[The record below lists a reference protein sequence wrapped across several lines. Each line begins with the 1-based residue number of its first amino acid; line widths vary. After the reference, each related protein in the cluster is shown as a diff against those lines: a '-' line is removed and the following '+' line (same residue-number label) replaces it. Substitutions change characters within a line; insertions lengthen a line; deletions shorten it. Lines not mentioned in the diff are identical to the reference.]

1 MSTDYL
7 PENDMNELLKDPQII
22 KALQSVILAITLF
35 LLARIGSRI
44 ANKNG
49 KRPSEAPF
57 IIRYMVVGLFIVSM
71 VFIWF
76 EGLAPILTALTIVA
90 AALTIVSKELIL
102 NFLGSFIIF
111 WRELFAIGDRVQ
123 VGEYSGD
130 VISKGVFYFTL
141 LETGPHGSTGH
152 STGRM
157 VKVPN
162 ALALT
167 MPVVNATRGAGYV
180 WHELSVSVSR
190 DSDWKKAKEHLI
202 GSVGKYYERERIVL
216 ARIKEVFEQRNIFFN
231 KLEPRVYVDVSNGGI
246 RLTLR
251 YLCRARLTR
260 DSQDYIIVALLND
273 LESLGIKLAEE
284 QT

>member
-7 PENDMNELLKDPQII
+7 PENDMNDLLKDPQII
-22 KALQSVILAITLF
+22 KALQSFILAATLF
-35 LLARIGSRI
+35 LLARLGSRI
-44 ANKNG
+44 ASKSG
-49 KRPSEAPF
+49 KRTSEAPF
-57 IIRYMVVGLFIVSM
+57 LIKYMAVGLFVVSM

-90 AALTIVSKELIL
+90 AALTVVSKELIL

-130 VISKGVFYFTL
+130 VITKGVFYFTL
-141 LETGPHGSTGH
+141 LETGPLGSTRH

-162 ALALT
+162 SMALT
-167 MPVVNATRGAGYV
+167 MPVINATRGAGYV
-180 WHELSVSVSR
+180 WHELNVSVTR
-190 DSDWKKAKEHLI
+190 KSDWKKAKEHLI
-202 GSVGKYYERERIVL
+202 ESVNKYYERERIVL
-216 ARIKEVFEQRNIFFN
+216 TRIKEVFERRNIFFN
-231 KLEPRVYVDVSNGGI
+231 KLEPRVYVDVATGGI

-260 DSQDYIIVALLND
+260 DSHDYIITALLND
-273 LESLGIKLAEE
+273 MESLGIELAEE
-284 QT
+284 QK

>member
-1 MSTDYL
+1 MSTKYL
-7 PENDMNELLKDPQII
+7 PENDMNELLKDPQIV
-22 KALQSVILAITLF
+22 KLLQSVILAAVLF
-35 LLARIGSRI
+35 LLARIGSHI
-44 ANKNG
+44 VNKNDKWPG
-49 KRPSEAPF
+49 EAPF
-57 IIRYMVVGLFIVSM
+57 IIRYMVVALFIISM

-130 VISKGVFYFTL
+130 VITKGVFYFTL
-141 LETGPHGSTGH
+141 LETGPLGSTRH

-162 ALALT
+162 SMALT

-180 WHELSVSVSR
+180 WHELSVSVTR
-190 DSDWKKAKEHLI
+190 KSDWKRAKEHLVD
-202 GSVGKYYERERIVL
+202 SVGKYYERERIVL
-216 ARIKEVFEQRNIFFN
+216 TRIKEIFERRNIFFN
-231 KLEPRVYVDVSNGGI
+231 KLEPRVYVDVATGGI

-260 DSQDYIIVALLND
+260 DSQDYIITAFLNNM
-273 LESLGIKLAEE
+273 ESLEIELAEE
-284 QT
+284 QK